1 MFVEVP
7 QKAADVLAA
16 KHLPWVSPAEIQN
29 GLESLKWHSD
39 NARELAP
46 IIAGQYNGAFR
57 KGMEV
62 ALRSVQ
68 IVDGKL
74 VVNMPDS
81 SVVELHVDNFM
92 GAAQAPMEIN

>member
-1 MFVEVP
+1 MFVDVP
-7 QKAADVLAA
+7 QQTADALAA

-29 GLESLKWHSD
+29 GLESLNWHPE
-39 NARELAP
+39 NAKELAP
-46 IIAGQYNGAFR
+46 LIAEKYNGAFR

-62 ALRSVQ
+62 ALRSVR

-81 SVVELHVDNFM
+81 TVVELH
-92 GAAQAPMEIN
+92 ISSH